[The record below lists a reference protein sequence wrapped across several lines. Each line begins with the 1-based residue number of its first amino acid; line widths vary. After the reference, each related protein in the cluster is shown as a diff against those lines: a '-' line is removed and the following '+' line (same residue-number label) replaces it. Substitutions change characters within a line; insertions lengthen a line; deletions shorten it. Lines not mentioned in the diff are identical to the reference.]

1 MIRNTTESPNN
12 KSFEIDNLSSIEI
25 ISLINNEDSNIS
37 NLIKE
42 IIPNIAS
49 LVEKIVEN
57 IKNGGRLI
65 YVGCGTSGRLGV
77 LDASECP
84 PTFSINSK
92 QVIGIIAGGY
102 KALHKSIEGAEDDI
116 SLAKN
121 DFSKNNI
128 CCTDTVI
135 GISASGT
142 APYVHKILELSH
154 KVNAST
160 VILTSNKI
168 NKNKYIDKKIEII
181 VGPEIITG
189 STRMKAGTAT
199 KMILNIISTTTMIL
213 LNKTYKNYMVDLKV
227 SNVKLQKRALKI
239 INTITELDEKN
250 AGELLNEAKGKV
262 KVALLMYFNNIS
274 YSDANKI
281 LLKNEGSLRKAVNKI

>member
-199 KMILNIISTTTMIL
+199 KMILNMISTTTMIL

>member
-1 MIRNTTESPNN
+1 MNSNTTESQNN
-12 KSFEIDNLSSIEI
+12 KSFEIDNLSTIEI

-49 LVEKIVEN
+49 LVEKIVKN
-57 IKNGGRLI
+57 IKKGGRLI

-92 QVIGIIAGGY
+92 KVIGIIAGGY
-102 KALHKSIEGAEDDI
+102 KALYKSIEGAEDDI

-154 KVNAST
+154 KVNAT
-160 VILTSNKI
+160 TAILTSNKI
-168 NKNKYIDKKIEII
+168 NKKKYIDEKIEII

-227 SNVKLQKRALKI
+227 SNTKLKNRALKI
-239 INTITELDEKN
+239 INTLTELDEKN
-250 AGELLNEAKGKV
+250 AQKLLDRAKGKV
-262 KVALLMYFNNIS
+262 KVALLMYFNNCE
-274 YSDANKI
+274 YSNANKI
-281 LLKNEGSLRKAVNKI
+281 LIKNKGSLRKSINKI